1 MSLLW
6 KRCLLF
12 HKEHKLLSETRT
24 MELHPLHKVPE
35 YLEACVDLLNKQW
48 PRSREAR
55 LNSLAKSNDDF
66 PQSLV
71 LIHSAARQLVGH
83 ARLCPMPQ
91 YPTYC
96 LIESVIIEPTM
107 RNCGR
112 GRFLMDACEQFAAQ
126 RGYCYMY
133 LSTRECQGFYSRC
146 GYKCCKPLLT
156 VGSSGMLFND
166 ERVKFLLSKSA
177 QQQQQQQKCVA
188 KVRTIRGAPCNSPG
202 PIPFTMQCKISVIP
216 CFPVS
221 MVKRISE
228 DVASSATFGK
238 QERNGRL
245 TVILAFAC
253 LKKTGDRLQNFEKN
267 KMVARLLGAPLKK
280 SYEVDL
286 GGPLRSYIAS
296 SYSTED
302 CPTDSAAVNE
312 FCRLRNKA
320 CCVQHDKQEGSLEI
334 LYRYYDQ
341 LVALEGKLPLTPSQI
356 PVPFKWKEA
365 FERSLFG
372 KASLTICSGSYEKAC
387 VLFNI
392 ASLQSQV
399 AAAQRFDAD
408 DELKLATKLFQQSA
422 SIYAYLKDN
431 IMAMVQQEPT
441 ADLMPETLQTLSMF
455 MLAQAQEAFF
465 LKASKD
471 PLLLQELL
479 LSVLPCTTKR
489 IKCFPEK
496 EWIPLSGGKCF
507 AFQALAQYYQS
518 LMAKESKD
526 VGEELARLQYAD
538 ELMVMAQEKLTG
550 QNAQLFHN
558 ESDIIHKAYLAAKKD
573 NDFIYHEKIPN
584 IKSVPPISKTVLAK
598 TSPLPSQMSSKF
610 HDLFEKLVPINVQQ
624 AVACFEVRRAE
635 LVNKEVGRLREH
647 TNMLNGLLASLNLPT
662 ALEDVSKAEPLPE
675 SIREKSIKVKSLG
688 GVAGLKKSVD
698 ELPLLYQRNKE
709 ILDETKRLL
718 NEERASDEQLRSQFK
733 EKWTRMPSEK
743 LTEPLWQEITKFQN
757 VLDAAKNA
765 DSIVQQGLSQ
775 HFEGIE
781 KLSKTETD
789 LRASIPGLARS
800 ASMRQS
806 AVVLKLQEM
815 MNQVTELKRDR
826 EEIEKEFENAKLE
839 MTPIF
844 LRAFAESSI
853 VVEEAVSK
861 KHLDETFSPIQTLVT
876 ESIQAQEKLTDAILN
891 ANEQFVRE
899 KGADSSI
906 DRDNML
912 RMLANA
918 HDAFLELH
926 ANVKEGTK
934 FYNDM
939 TPLIVRLQQKISD
952 FCFARKTE
960 KDDLMRDV
968 QQSII
973 NQPSGNVPAN
983 PSFESTDG
991 SKSRRPPRPPP
1002 PAVPSEEQQATLRQM
1017 PGLTASAPYMMGTSP
1032 GAQQLTLQRF
1042 MPYPFAPTT
1051 FSPGHY
1057 YATYPGGGQ
1066 QPPYPTTIN
1075 YPMPANVSTCG
1086 LSGAEGVP
1094 VPPLRLNKI
1103 IKASNNCKEG
1113 VTKDCDGVAL
1123 FYTPAFFVV
1132 FTS

>member
-1 MSLLW
+1 MANGL
-6 KRCLLF
+6 
-12 HKEHKLLSETRT
+12 
-24 MELHPLHKVPE
+24 
-35 YLEACVDLLNKQW
+35 KQ
-48 PRSREAR
+48 
-55 LNSLAKSNDDF
+55 
-66 PQSLV
+66 
-71 LIHSAARQLVGH
+71 
-83 ARLCPMPQ
+83 
-91 YPTYC
+91 
-96 LIESVIIEPTM
+96 
-107 RNCGR
+107 
-112 GRFLMDACEQFAAQ
+112 
-126 RGYCYMY
+126 
-133 LSTRECQGFYSRC
+133 
-146 GYKCCKPLLT
+146 
-156 VGSSGMLFND
+156 
-166 ERVKFLLSKSA
+166 
-177 QQQQQQQKCVA
+177 
-188 KVRTIRGAPCNSPG
+188 
-202 PIPFTMQCKISVIP
+202 
-216 CFPVS
+216 
-221 MVKRISE
+221 
-228 DVASSATFGK
+228 
-238 QERNGRL
+238 
-245 TVILAFAC
+245 
-253 LKKTGDRLQNFEKN
+253 
-267 KMVARLLGAPLKK
+267 
-280 SYEVDL
+280 
-286 GGPLRSYIAS
+286 
-296 SYSTED
+296 
-302 CPTDSAAVNE
+302 
-312 FCRLRNKA
+312 
-320 CCVQHDKQEGSLEI
+320 
-334 LYRYYDQ
+334 YYDQ

-465 LKASKD
+465 LKASK
-471 PLLLQELL
+471 ELRPTL
-479 LSVLPCTTKR
+479 VARIASECASMYYEANKMLSREGFKNMWDKASSR
-489 IKCFPEK
+489 SR

-983 PSFESTDG
+983 PSFECTVASIRLATDG

-1075 YPMPANVSTCG
+1075 YPMPANVRLPEGMAQQQTG
-1086 LSGAEGVP
+1086 NEFLSN
-1094 VPPLRLNKI
+1094 LTI
-1103 IKASNNCKEG
+1103 
-1113 VTKDCDGVAL
+1113 
-1123 FYTPAFFVV
+1123 
-1132 FTS
+1132 